1 MRCEVMNKKYEFTDE
16 TIEFDGRT
24 LHRIRTARDFGNIKK
39 GELGGFIEK
48 EENLSHNGNAWVCG
62 NARVCGDAQVYSD
75 ARVYGNACVHGDA
88 QVYRTAQYM
97 VIGPIGSRNDF
108 TTFCHDKE
116 NEITVK
122 CGCFN
127 GKMGDFLKAVEKKH
141 GDSKHGRA
149 YRLAAELARAQVE
162 LEVEE

>member
-16 TIEFDGRT
+16 TIEFGGRT

-48 EENLSHNGNAWVCG
+48 EENLSHNGNAWVY
-62 NARVCGDAQVYSD
+62 GDACVYGD
-75 ARVYGNACVHGDA
+75 ARVYGNA

-127 GKMGDFLKAVEKKH
+127 GKIDDFLKAVEKKH